1 MAFARNDGA
10 LCADAFPLA
19 DIAAAVGT
27 PAYIYSWPSVRARY
41 AMLEAALADV
51 PHRIC
56 YAVKAN
62 GNLAL
67 LARLARLG
75 AGFDIVSGGE
85 LTRVLRAGGDP
96 GRTVF
101 SGVGKSTEE
110 IEFAIR
116 QDIAAFNV
124 ESAAELAR
132 LEAGAKRLGRSA
144 RVSVRVNPDIE
155 AGDHPYIATGTKES
169 KFGVPA
175 AVARDIYRQA
185 ATSEVLEAV
194 GVGCHIGSQINKLA
208 PFKQALTSLLD
219 LADTLAGD
227 GLALRHI
234 DLGGGFGVRYRSEEP
249 FCPKKLGR
257 MVREALDGRDLTLT
271 VEPGRFLVADAG
283 VLLTR
288 VEYLKPGPNGRG
300 FAVVDAAMNDL
311 LRPTLYQAWHAIEPV
326 LAPDAAEARWDVVGP
341 VCESGDFLALD
352 RELPLREGALL
363 AVRGVGAYGFALSSN
378 YNSRVRAAEVLVDED
393 RFRVVRE
400 RETMAD
406 LLRSETIG

>member
-1 MAFARNDGA
+1 MAFLRNDGV

-19 DIAAAVGT
+19 DIAASVGT
-27 PAYIYSWPSVRARY
+27 PVYVYSWPSVRARY
-41 AMLEAALADV
+41 AMLEAALADM

-85 LTRVLRAGGDP
+85 LTRVLRAGGDA
-96 GRTVF
+96 GRVVF
-101 SGVGKSTEE
+101 SGVGKSTRE

-116 QDIAAFNV
+116 QGIASFNV

-132 LEAGAKRLGRSA
+132 LEAVARRLGRSA
-144 RVSVRVNPDIE
+144 RVSVRVNPDID
-155 AGDHPYIATGTKES
+155 AGDHPYIATGRKES

-175 AVARDIYRQA
+175 ELARDLCRQA
-185 ATSEVLEAV
+185 AASTVLEAV

-208 PFKQALTSLLD
+208 PFKKALTALLD
-219 LADTLAGD
+219 LVDALAED
-227 GLALRHI
+227 GPPLRHI
-234 DLGGGFGVRYRSEEP
+234 DLGGGFGVRYRDEEP
-249 FCPKKLGR
+249 FCPKDFGR
-257 MVREALDGRDLTLT
+257 MAKDALAGRNLTLT

-288 VEYLKPGPNGRG
+288 VEYLKPGPNERG

-311 LRPTLYQAWHAIEPV
+311 LRPTLYQSWHAIEPV
-326 LAPDAAEARWDVVGP
+326 LEPDAAKARWDVVGP
-341 VCESGDFLALD
+341 VCESGDFLGLD
-352 RELPLREGALL
+352 RELPLREGTLL
-363 AVRGVGAYGFALSSN
+363 AVRGAGAYGFTLSSN
-378 YNSRVRAAEVLVDED
+378 YNSRVRAAEVLVDENS
-393 RFRVVRE
+393 FRVVRE
-400 RETMAD
+400 RETVAD
-406 LLRSETIG
+406 LLRSEIIA